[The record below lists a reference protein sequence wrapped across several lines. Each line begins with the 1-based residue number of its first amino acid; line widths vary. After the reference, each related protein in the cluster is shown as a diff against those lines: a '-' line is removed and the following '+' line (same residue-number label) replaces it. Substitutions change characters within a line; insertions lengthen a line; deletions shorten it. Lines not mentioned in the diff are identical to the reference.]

1 MDLDEF
7 LLFNEWKRIDEDTFY
22 DWKLVKKV
30 KISLQRMR
38 ERRDARALLGILET
52 CIRANFAG
60 VESPRYW

>member
-22 DWKLVKKV
+22 DWKLVRKV
-30 KISLQRMR
+30 KTSLQRMR

-60 VESPRYW
+60 VESPRYL